1 MSQSGLLSQPHPL
14 CSSSSEGNGPRCVCP
29 HADWKKRAIP
39 MDAFHL
45 IAVIGNQTNQLTA
58 NGNVDGAG
66 FFSISS
72 DLRRAMQTKTS
83 IVLKKKRKRDWKKE
97 NYWKR
102 FIFERCLGL
111 SFENSIRFIKNVFS
125 LDHKALYPLFKG
137 NCCALLILIS
147 LCERSNDAIC

>member
-1 MSQSGLLSQPHPL
+1 MLSECNRSKATNLCANVKTGISFFFFKREIMSQSGLLSQPRPL

-29 HADWKKRAIP
+29 HAEWKKRAIP

-66 FFSISS
+66 FFSISA

-83 IVLKKKRKRDWKKE
+83 IVLKKKRKRD
-97 NYWKR
+97 
-102 FIFERCLGL
+102 
-111 SFENSIRFIKNVFS
+111 
-125 LDHKALYPLFKG
+125 
-137 NCCALLILIS
+137 
-147 LCERSNDAIC
+147 